1 MDREAVRQ
9 SFEAHT
15 EYTRRAE
22 EALVYPSPRE
32 KLQLRARFQLRNR
45 AKYPP
50 REVVTPQTEKVWFAA
65 AKTLNFKGSTG
76 LGAYSGYQTIGDALG
91 WDGFRITD
99 RSNWESLKQQ
109 VTARLEALSRGG
121 CGCGERNCPACPDD
135 IKFFIKL
142 EPHKPEK
149 IVANRY
155 RLISCLSLV
164 DQMVDRI
171 LFSSWKDV
179 DAACVMQRA
188 GKSGWAPMPVGF
200 YDVLECFPDEV
211 LATDCSAFD
220 WTYPSWIPDMI
231 LDIKLEQTQSYS
243 PEYSAAARARFNEV
257 LGTNCTI
264 RLPDGSRLRQTKMG
278 IMKSGWLLTISANSD
293 AQELITLLAWQRA
306 YPDLGECPLLWSMGD
321 DVLMRWYPQLDSQ
334 PLVSELL
341 RAGILS
347 KFASPRREF
356 SGFEF
361 GRDPHPWVD
370 PLYPE
375 KHKFLLAHT
384 AEEDL
389 EEVITSLGLIYSM
402 ARPATRGW
410 LEPLLARYSRWSD
423 SIYKAW
429 AHGLLHGVKLVQTGD
444 AGGFLNVD

>member
-1 MDREAVRQ
+1 
-9 SFEAHT
+9 
-15 EYTRRAE
+15 
-22 EALVYPSPRE
+22 
-32 KLQLRARFQLRNR
+32 
-45 AKYPP
+45 
-50 REVVTPQTEKVWFAA
+50 
-65 AKTLNFKGSTG
+65 
-76 LGAYSGYQTIGDALG
+76 
-91 WDGFRITD
+91 
-99 RSNWESLKQQ
+99 
-109 VTARLEALSRGG
+109 
-121 CGCGERNCPACPDD
+121 
-135 IKFFIKL
+135 
-142 EPHKPEK
+142 
-149 IVANRY
+149 
-155 RLISCLSLV
+155 
-164 DQMVDRI
+164 MVDRV

-341 RAGILS
+341 RAI
-347 KFASPRREF
+347 R
-356 SGFEF
+356 
-361 GRDPHPWVD
+361 
-370 PLYPE
+370 
-375 KHKFLLAHT
+375 
-384 AEEDL
+384 
-389 EEVITSLGLIYSM
+389 
-402 ARPATRGW
+402 
-410 LEPLLARYSRWSD
+410 
-423 SIYKAW
+423 
-429 AHGLLHGVKLVQTGD
+429 
-444 AGGFLNVD
+444 